1 MKMPDSQ
8 SLLAVTAYTIA
19 HINVIDI
26 WIYIAAV
33 SVGMRY
39 FTLNPTRRSI
49 RIYCRLSR
57 NLWARVELSPHRQA
71 VAILEGTTAPPPFCH
86 SRLVPVRRGK
96 DETGWWRL
104 VCSDTPQVLRGGINN
119 LVSASWCGVNG
130 KATPP
135 SRASCRLSGN
145 RRNRRTGGSRW
156 RDTCLSYPHGVLEIA
171 YLSFFFFS
179 LPLSIYYYFFYSS

>member
-1 MKMPDSQ
+1 MPDSQ
-8 SLLAVTAYTIA
+8 SLLTITAYTIA

-49 RIYCRLSR
+49 RIYCHLSR
-57 NLWARVELSPHRQA
+57 NLRARVEPSPHPQV
-71 VAILEGTTAPPPFCH
+71 VAILVGTTSPPPFCH
-86 SRLVPVRRGK
+86 SRLVLMRRGK
-96 DETGWWRL
+96 DETGWRRL
-104 VCSDTPQVLRGGINN
+104 VCSDTPQVLWGGINN

-135 SRASCRLSGN
+135 SRLSGN
-145 RRNRRTGGSRW
+145 RRAGGLRW
-156 RDTCLSYPHGVLEIA
+156 RDTCLSYPHSALEIA
-171 YLSFFFFS
+171 YLSFFFF
-179 LPLSIYYYFFYSS
+179 LPFNIYYFFLF